1 MPTKITYER
10 DPKKMDQYDL
20 IRLYKQE
27 NGGHY
32 FDEDTLRFF
41 GETTSEM
48 ELTPKFVTVIQDGEE
63 HEAYELRLTRRRYA
77 FEECE
82 AFHVFSYFDSKT
94 LSVLKNSKEKLR

>member
-1 MPTKITYER
+1 MPIGSPYVR

-20 IRLYKQE
+20 MRLYKIE
-27 NGGHY
+27 NGGPY
-32 FDEDTLRFF
+32 FDEGNLRFF
-41 GETTSEM
+41 GEVASEM
-48 ELTPKFVTVIQDGEE
+48 RLTPKFVTVIQDGEE

-94 LSVLKNSKEKLR
+94 LSVITNSKEKLG

>member
-1 MPTKITYER
+1 MPNDINYER

-20 IRLYKQE
+20 IRLYKHE
-27 NGGHY
+27 HGGPF

-41 GETTSEM
+41 GEVASEM
-48 ELTPKFVTVIQDGEE
+48 ELTPELVTVVRDGKE

-82 AFHVFSYFDSKT
+82 AYYVFSYFDSES
-94 LSVLKNSKEKLR
+94 LSVLVNSKKKLS